1 MNALVLNV
9 GTVVGYVPGLGAR
22 TPWRGRGCGLLVSG
36 RSRSTKDVKKNRRMM
51 ASGKSE
57 ASGLVMM
64 RAVNVKV
71 LSS

>member
-1 MNALVLNV
+1 MFLVSALER
-9 GTVVGYVPGLGAR
+9 LGGVEVA
-22 TPWRGRGCGLLVSG
+22 GLLISD
-36 RSRSTKDVKKNRRMM
+36 RARSTKDVRKKRRMV